1 MSPKVC
7 SWIMRPL
14 YDVSCGRC
22 VPVQTIP
29 NWRRGGGGGGAD
41 IMLGRTVEAEG
52 LAYLMQYMSRVI
64 GWRSL
69 GSQVACKAP
78 RKTQVSAFF

>member
-1 MSPKVC
+1 MSSFFFPWGVGGPYWWNVNPILTDVSLSVC

-29 NWRRGGGGGGAD
+29 NWRRGGGGAD

-52 LAYLMQYMSRVI
+52 LAYLMQSMKRV
-64 GWRSL
+64 R
-69 GSQVACKAP
+69 
-78 RKTQVSAFF
+78 